1 MSCFSLVLDKVG
13 SSLLESIFFASQ
25 RSSLGG
31 VIFNKSSSTI
41 SSNFSLLVVS
51 MDDKINQNH
60 EELNRDGSKS
70 LQFLKILVV
79 VMGVMIIA
87 GLIIVIVTIF
97 QRITSKTNFSSE
109 VPYSL
114 TEEVPESFKLK
125 DVIMGGG
132 KIGVQFQDGKGE
144 NFIIL
149 YNVDDGKQIGRLTF
163 SFSK

>member
-13 SSLLESIFFASQ
+13 NSLFEFIFLASQ

-41 SSNFSLLVVS
+41 SSNFSLLIVS
-51 MDDKINQNH
+51 MDDKINQNN

-87 GLIIVIVTIF
+87 GLIIVFVTIF

-109 VPYSL
+109 ASYSL
-114 TEEVPESFKLK
+114 TEEIPKSFKLK
-125 DVIMGGG
+125 DVTIGDG
-132 KIGVQFQDGKGE
+132 KIGVRFQDDKGE
-144 NFIIL
+144 NFIIF

>member
-1 MSCFSLVLDKVG
+1 MSCFSLVLDKAG
-13 SSLLESIFFASQ
+13 SPAFKSIFLASQ

-31 VIFNKSSSTI
+31 VVFSVSSSTI
-41 SSNFSLLVVS
+41 SSNFSLLIVS

-79 VMGVMIIA
+79 VMGVMIIV

-97 QRITSKTNFSSE
+97 QRLTSKTNFSSE

-114 TEEVPESFKLK
+114 TEEMPKSFKLK
-125 DVIMGGG
+125 DVVIGGD
-132 KIGVQFQDGKGE
+132 KIGVQFQDDKGE

>member
-13 SSLLESIFFASQ
+13 SSLFESIFLASQ

-31 VIFNKSSSTI
+31 VIFSKSSSTI
-41 SSNFSLLVVS
+41 SSNFSLLIVF
-51 MDDKINQNH
+51 MDNKINQNH

-70 LQFLKILVV
+70 LQFLKILVL

-87 GLIIVIVTIF
+87 GLIIVFVTIF

-109 VPYSL
+109 ASYSL
-114 TEEVPESFKLK
+114 TEEIPKSFKLK
-125 DVIMGGG
+125 DVTIVDG
-132 KIGVQFQDGKGE
+132 KIGVRFQDDKGE
-144 NFIIL
+144 NFIIF

>member
-1 MSCFSLVLDKVG
+1 MSCFSLVLDKAG
-13 SSLLESIFFASQ
+13 SSLFESIFFASQ

-31 VIFNKSSSTI
+31 VIFSKSSSTI
-41 SSNFSLLVVS
+41 SSNFSLLIVS

-97 QRITSKTNFSSE
+97 QRITSRTNFSSKA
-109 VPYSL
+109 PYSMV
-114 TEEVPESFKLK
+114 EEMPKSFKLK
-125 DVIMGGG
+125 DVMIEGG
-132 KIGVQFQDGKGE
+132 KIGVQFEDDKGE
-144 NFIIL
+144 SFIIL
-149 YNVDDGKQIGRLTF
+149 YNVDDGKEIGRLTF